1 MRKADIVKQVSSTT
15 GVTRDVVDLVLDESI
30 KTLKAAI
37 IDGEKVFFR
46 GFGVFGLKEQAPKMA
61 RDISRGKQF
70 QIPARLKP
78 HFKPYH
84 EFIAKANNK

>member
-1 MRKADIVKQVSSTT
+1 MTKKDLVKKVSAST
-15 GVTRDVVDLVLDESI
+15 GITREVVDTVVDEVV
-30 KTLKAAI
+30 KTMKATIVAN
-37 IDGEKVFFR
+37 EKIFIR

-78 HFKPYH
+78 HFKPYK
-84 EFIAKANNK
+84 EFIAKANNG